1 MQVSGGTKDSGAHTR
16 ARKQGGASSGHAV
29 AERRKNET
37 CAGQAGQNLG
47 GGQVTRAFP
56 ISLKPLADGVMQ
68 PNLIRVG
75 AYDGQRRLRA
85 DRLRGL
91 DDPLPLE
98 TSRKGREHDGSG
110 KLGFCGSRG
119 IRVTHRIPH
128 VHDLRIL
135 TQLYLPARHRCHD
148 GVCDGEYAFQL
159 APLQRR
165 QHDPR
170 QPGGRHPWL
179 VHKSGDAD
187 SRSRRTAN
195 QTLWKTRE
203 ASPAVQKRDILHQ
216 QKLRTRFPQSLH
228 RGFRT
233 LTEIADHG
241 YAVPAVRPVANQ
253 AVRMGGDATGRVGE
267 SG

>member
-1 MQVSGGTKDSGAHTR
+1 MKVSCGTKDSGAHTR
-16 ARKQGGASSGHAV
+16 CRKQGGASSGYPV
-29 AERRKNET
+29 VERRQNET
-37 CAGQAGQNLG
+37 CASQAGQNLG
-47 GGQVTRAFP
+47 GGQVTRTFP
-56 ISLKPLADGVMQ
+56 IKLKPFADGVMQ

-85 DRLRGL
+85 DCFRGL

-98 TSRKGREHDGSG
+98 TRRKRREHDRSG
-110 KLGFCGSRG
+110 KRWFYGSRRV
-119 IRVTHRIPH
+119 RVTHRIPH

-135 TQLYLPARHRCHD
+135 TQLYLPARYRCHD
-148 GVCDGEYAFQL
+148 GMGDGEYAFQL

-165 QHDPR
+165 QHHPR

-179 VHKSGDAD
+179 VHESRDAD
-187 SRSRRTAN
+187 SRSRRPAN
-195 QTLWKTRE
+195 QTPWKARE

-216 QKLRTRFPQSLH
+216 QELRTRFPQSLH

-241 YAVPAVRPVANQ
+241 YVVPAVRPVANQ
-253 AVRMGGDATGRVGE
+253 AVRMGGDATCRVGE
-267 SG
+267 SR

>member
-1 MQVSGGTKDSGAHTR
+1 MKVSCGTKDSGAHTR
-16 ARKQGGASSGHAV
+16 RRKQGGASSGYAV

-37 CAGQAGQNLG
+37 CASQAGQNLG
-47 GGQVTRAFP
+47 GGQVTRTFP
-56 ISLKPLADGVMQ
+56 IHSKPFADGVMQ

-75 AYDGQRRLRA
+75 AYDGQRGLRT
-85 DRLRGL
+85 DCFRGL
-91 DDPLPLE
+91 DDPLPPE
-98 TSRKGREHDGSG
+98 TRRKGREHDWRG
-110 KLGFCGSRG
+110 KLGFCCSRR
-119 IRVTHRIPH
+119 IQATHGIPH

-135 TQLYLPARHRCHD
+135 TQLYFPARYGCHD
-148 GVCDGEYAFQL
+148 GVGDGEYAFQL

-179 VHKSGDAD
+179 VHESRDAD
-187 SRSRRTAN
+187 SRSRRPAN

-216 QKLRTRFPQSLH
+216 QELRTRFPQSLH

-241 YAVPAVRPVANQ
+241 YVVPAVRPVANQ
-253 AVRMGGDATGRVGE
+253 AVRMGGDATCRVGE
-267 SG
+267 SR